1 MGSSLHIINYQYTGV
16 KILLYAL
23 ILAGGKGIRL
33 YPLSREKTPKQF
45 LNIFNNKSFLK
56 NTVERVIPIINK
68 ENICVVTNEN
78 YKERISR
85 EIPEVKEENIFIEP
99 ENKETA
105 TCIGLSAVKFLK
117 DDKDAVMIILPSDH
131 YIEGEKEFKD
141 TIMQCVDIAEKR
153 RGIVTIG
160 IKPVRPDTGY
170 GYIKMGDRIP
180 GAIPSYKVARFL
192 EKPNIEVAKDLIL
205 NEDYLWNSGIFV
217 MRADVYL
224 REMERY
230 LPQMY
235 KNMTDI
241 YTNAGTDKEWETIV
255 ESYKLIDGI
264 SIDFGILQ
272 KTRKAYVVK
281 CDFLWDD
288 IGSFTALSRYID
300 ENRNDKGSCYL
311 EDSENCFIY
320 SKDKLIIGFGIKD
333 LIIVNGGDV
342 ILIMD
347 KNKDQELKHLV
358 NKISSEE
365 SLKEYL

>member
-1 MGSSLHIINYQYTGV
+1 V
-16 KILLYAL
+16 KNLLYAL

-45 LNIFNNKSFLK
+45 LNIFNNRSFLS
-56 NTVERVIPIINK
+56 NTVERVIPIIDK
-68 ENICVVTNEN
+68 DNIYIVTNEN
-78 YKERISR
+78 YKDKISKEVPIVR
-85 EIPEVKEENIFIEP
+85 PENVFIEP

-105 TCIGLSAVKFLK
+105 TCIGLSAAKLLK
-117 DDKDAVMIILPSDH
+117 RDKDAVMIILPSDH

-160 IKPVRPDTGY
+160 IKPVRPETGY

-180 GAIPSYKVARFL
+180 GAIPSYKVNRFL
-192 EKPNIEVAKDLIL
+192 EKPNIEVAKDLIQ

-224 REMERY
+224 REMEKY

-235 KNMTDI
+235 KNMISIYSDI
-241 YTNAGTDKEWETIV
+241 DTEKEWETV
-255 ESYKLIDGI
+255 VLNYKLIEGI

-288 IGSFTALSRYID
+288 IGSFTALSRYIN
-300 ENRNDKGSCYL
+300 ENRNEMGNYYL
-311 EDSENCFIY
+311 EDSEDCFIY

-333 LIIVNGGDV
+333 LIIINGGDV

-358 NKISSEE
+358 NKINANEN
-365 SLKEYL
+365 LKEYL